1 LGTIET
7 PLAMTLAGPVAD
19 GVAVGAKVLTGRL
32 PMIAA
37 ASLGETVV
45 VLANELVKL
54 EFEFMFGLDDEEL
67 LLLLLLLLP
76 LLLLL
81 LLLLLLPL
89 LLLPL
94 LPLLRMRMEI
104 SSMLTSTKVIVG
116 PATIALLCRSMTLPF
131 KG

>member
-81 LLLLLLPL
+81 LLPL

-94 LPLLRMRMEI
+94 LPLLRMRTEI

>member
-67 LLLLLLLLP
+67 LLLLLP
-76 LLLLL
+76 L